1 MHIAYLGL
9 GNMGTEISSR
19 LATFSKANN
28 HMLTVWN
35 RSQDK
40 YGYLRAKI
48 DATFAKDLE
57 EIKGADVVFLMVLND
72 KASADVLGRV
82 LEVCPTAIVV
92 DQSSVNPKTSIANE
106 KAAAATGARYLAAP
120 VFGRPDAA
128 AAGKLIQVVSGDKE
142 AQETVR
148 PLFDVSAR
156 AVVNTGEEVY
166 KATTVKLM
174 GNAMILGMMEM
185 LAEVYALGDATGIE
199 PDVFQQFVE
208 MFFPTPSYQV
218 YGRKIGQGSF
228 SAAGGFR
235 LEGGLKD
242 ANNIL
247 SVGADLGHPVP
258 LPTIELAKK
267 HMLRAVEMGGQDQ
280 DWSSLSAAVREEAN
294 LEPYLKK
301 EEK

>member
-1 MHIAYLGL
+1 
-9 GNMGTEISSR
+9 
-19 LATFSKANN
+19 
-28 HMLTVWN
+28 V
-35 RSQDK
+35 
-40 YGYLRAKI
+40 
-48 DATFAKDLE
+48 
-57 EIKGADVVFLMVLND
+57 
-72 KASADVLGRV
+72 
-82 LEVCPTAIVV
+82 VV

-106 KAAAATGARYLAAP
+106 KAAAATGAKYLAAP

-128 AAGKLIQVVSGDKE
+128 AAGKLIQVVSGDRG
-142 AQETVR
+142 AQEKVK

-156 AVVNTGEEVY
+156 AVLNTGAEVY

-235 LEGGLKD
+235 LEGGLKGESQR
-242 ANNIL
+242 AAQPR
-247 SVGADLGHPVP
+247 SWALG
-258 LPTIELAKK
+258 
-267 HMLRAVEMGGQDQ
+267 
-280 DWSSLSAAVREEAN
+280 
-294 LEPYLKK
+294 
-301 EEK
+301 

>member
-9 GNMGTEISSR
+9 GNMGAEISAR
-19 LATFSKANN
+19 LATYAKDHGHS
-28 HMLTVWN
+28 LTVWN

-40 YGYLRAKI
+40 YAGLRAKI
-48 DATFAKDLE
+48 DATFAAELE
-57 EIKGADVVFLMVLND
+57 QIRGADVVFLMVLND
-72 KASADVLGRV
+72 QASAEVLARV
-82 LEVCPTAIVV
+82 LDICPTAVVV

-106 KAAAATGARYLAAP
+106 KAAAATGAKYLAAP

-128 AAGKLIQVVSGDKE
+128 AAGKLIQVVSGDRG
-142 AQETVR
+142 AQEKVK

-156 AVVNTGEEVY
+156 AVLNTGAEVY

-247 SVGADLGHPVP
+247 SVGEDLGHPVP
-258 LPTIELAKK
+258 LPTIALAKQ
-267 HMLRAVEMGGQDQ
+267 HMLRAVEMGGQGQ
-280 DWSSLSAAVREEAN
+280 DWSSLSAAVREEAG
-294 LEPYLKK
+294 LEPYRKK
-301 EEK
+301 QE